1 MGQRIWHGEVAL
13 LELDGAAVGGFGPE
27 ARAWFLQMLRAEPRP
42 RALVLAIRGAPLRG
56 SVLARADGMA
66 PRPADIAAALVEAQF
81 PVVSAVIGPA
91 VGPLVEL
98 ALAGDVILAGT
109 DASLAVPDIVLGL
122 IPGGG
127 ATQTLPRR
135 VGAGAALDIL
145 LSGRPVAAAEALRL
159 GMIDHVVPGDP
170 VAAALVL
177 AADMAAAPRP
187 DRPAPGLDA
196 KAYGAEIAAAR
207 GDLFVNGLPGAERMV
222 EAVEA
227 ALVLPLAQGLVLEAT
242 LRDDLAD
249 SDEVLGLRAVAA
261 SAAIARR
268 VPKSLAGHPPGTM
281 SHLYVE
287 GMSPAT
293 TTIAFAAL
301 SAGLRVTLA
310 EADREVLGGVLKV
323 LAEQQDAAVA
333 ARRIS
338 VAARDADWARL
349 ATVTPAAMVP
359 EGVDVLLFGPGQIAR
374 VTELA
379 ARLPADVPRL
389 VLGGGP
395 GTLGVTLAP
404 TGRLVTLS
412 GLTAS
417 TAAATARAFLGRI
430 GLAPIAIGGDG
441 ASPGAAIAA
450 AGRTALER
458 LMGRGLR
465 DEAIRVALT
474 TVQAAVP
481 PLSRDA
487 LDPRANG
494 GRPLEMPVPEI
505 IARWWGAM
513 AAAGLDCL
521 AAGTA
526 LCPADI
532 DHLMVAGHGFPRRLG
547 GPMHCADRRGLLLI
561 RQDLRLWS
569 RDDRIWAPPP
579 LLDKLIGDGRTIRSL
594 NPAFPS

>member
-1 MGQRIWHGEVAL
+1 M
-13 LELDGAAVGGFGPE
+13 
-27 ARAWFLQMLRAEPRP
+27 
-42 RALVLAIRGAPLRG
+42 
-56 SVLARADGMA
+56 
-66 PRPADIAAALVEAQF
+66 
-81 PVVSAVIGPA
+81 
-91 VGPLVEL
+91 VEL

-170 VAAALVL
+170 VAAALAL

-187 DRPAPGLDA
+187 DRSAPGLDA

-389 VLGGGP
+389 
-395 GTLGVTLAP
+395 
-404 TGRLVTLS
+404 
-412 GLTAS
+412 
-417 TAAATARAFLGRI
+417 
-430 GLAPIAIGGDG
+430 
-441 ASPGAAIAA
+441 
-450 AGRTALER
+450 
-458 LMGRGLR
+458 
-465 DEAIRVALT
+465 
-474 TVQAAVP
+474 
-481 PLSRDA
+481 
-487 LDPRANG
+487 
-494 GRPLEMPVPEI
+494 
-505 IARWWGAM
+505 
-513 AAAGLDCL
+513 
-521 AAGTA
+521 
-526 LCPADI
+526 
-532 DHLMVAGHGFPRRLG
+532 
-547 GPMHCADRRGLLLI
+547 
-561 RQDLRLWS
+561 
-569 RDDRIWAPPP
+569 
-579 LLDKLIGDGRTIRSL
+579 
-594 NPAFPS
+594 